1 MFEKFHTPRYLR
13 TGEGLLHRSR
23 LRSAAWIFAY
33 IELAVAKYF
42 RSTIFIKRP
51 ARALQ
56 WSSAAGLGRGTS
68 LVKRLNQVFA
78 ISTQGES
85 RKMNDA
91 GVLIKDYLGD
101 FVANHVDLSDGR
113 VALKISPREVEILGE
128 SLVKEVIG
136 WAMDSKSSPWPEY
149 GNYDADFQAGLC
161 AGQRDASEDDVVV
174 RFTSRDVLALGQFF
188 VLSMLKWVQSV
199 QIARRRA
206 HRLREAILAKTGAG
220 FEYDEDDDDELLINR
235 SLKWRERHE

>member
-1 MFEKFHTPRYLR
+1 M
-13 TGEGLLHRSR
+13 
-23 LRSAAWIFAY
+23 
-33 IELAVAKYF
+33 
-42 RSTIFIKRP
+42 IFIERP
-51 ARALQ
+51 ARSLQ
-56 WSSAAGLGRGTS
+56 WSSTADLGRGTS
-68 LVKRLNQVFA
+68 LVKRLNQVFT
-78 ISTQGES
+78 ISIQGES

-113 VALKISPREVEILGE
+113 VALKVSAREVEILGE

-136 WAMDSKSSPWPEY
+136 WAMESKSSPWPEY
-149 GNYDADFQAGLC
+149 GNYDSDFMAGLS
-161 AGQRDASEDDVVV
+161 AGQRDVGEDDVVV

-206 HRLREAILAKTGAG
+206 YRLREAILANMGAAL
-220 FEYDEDDDDELLINR
+220 EYDKDDDDKILIN
-235 SLKWRERHE
+235 